1 MKFGCLST
9 KIFIDWRQRGYFSHN
24 NVNIDVKIG
33 DHSRI
38 VNGYEADAQ
47 PWLASLV
54 YRKNYNQGE
63 AQLEELRKETGRGG
77 TYTLSSAGC
86 GGALINSRYVM

>member
-1 MKFGCLST
+1 MTGGREDLSRN
-9 KIFIDWRQRGYFSHN
+9 I
-24 NVNIDVKIG
+24 VNIDVKIG

-86 GGALINSRYVM
+86 GGVLINSRYVM